1 MGTPRPEGMN
11 RPAPLAGVKEPRER
25 HAKFSEE
32 FKREVIQL
40 LDSSGQP
47 ASRIAREPKLPVSKL
62 YQLRKERA
70 GAV

>member
-40 LDSSGQP
+40 DSSGQRESNRTRTEAP
-47 ASRIAREPKLPVSKL
+47 GEQTLPSRK
-62 YQLRKERA
+62 
-70 GAV
+70 GAETKS